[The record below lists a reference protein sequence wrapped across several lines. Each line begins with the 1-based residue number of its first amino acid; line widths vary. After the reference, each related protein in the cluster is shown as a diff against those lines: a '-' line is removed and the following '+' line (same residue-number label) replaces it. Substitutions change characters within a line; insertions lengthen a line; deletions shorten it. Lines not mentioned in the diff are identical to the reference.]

1 MICNALN
8 VTNISVQSLIGQTF
22 KITIGLEPTLDN
34 PDKMFTKITSIEAD
48 AIAEGGGNN
57 E

>member
-1 MICNALN
+1 MICTALG
-8 VTNISVQSLIGQTF
+8 VTNINVQSLIGQTF

-34 PDKMFTKITSIEAD
+34 PDALFTKITSIEA
-48 AIAEGGGNN
+48 ISEGGGNN